1 MPALSPSINL
11 PCPSWSSSLSPFSGM
26 PGWSPSCI
34 TYVPLLSARLASGLP
49 RAEAVLSW
57 VLMDH
62 IGSLL
67 KPFGTEDFEFKY
79 LFCHIVAVIL
89 GSLFSLSK
97 PQPPSLAHSGFGRI
111 KGKCPAWYTVAL
123 NNGELRTPSGARE

>member
-1 MPALSPSINL
+1 
-11 PCPSWSSSLSPFSGM
+11 M
-26 PGWSPSCI
+26 PGWSPSSI
-34 TYVPLLSARLASGLP
+34 TYDPLLSARLASGLP
-49 RAEAVLSW
+49 RAEAVHCW

-67 KPFGTEDFEFKY
+67 KPSGTEDFEFKY

-97 PQPPSLAHSGFGRI
+97 PQPLSLGTQHF
-111 KGKCPAWYTVAL
+111 W
-123 NNGELRTPSGARE
+123 